1 MVALLITAKKDFP
14 GGTMDRN
21 LSTGAGDTSSI
32 PGLRRFHM
40 PYTELSLCTTFTEL
54 VLQDPWVATAEA
66 HAPGA
71 CAPKQEK
78 PLQWEASAPKL
89 KGDPHSPR
97 EGLPAQQGRPST
109 TKKEKKRQK

>member
-40 PYTELSLCTTFTEL
+40 PHTELSLCTTFTEL
-54 VLQDPWVATAEA
+54 VLQDP
-66 HAPGA
+66 
-71 CAPKQEK
+71 
-78 PLQWEASAPKL
+78 
-89 KGDPHSPR
+89 
-97 EGLPAQQGRPST
+97 
-109 TKKEKKRQK
+109 